1 MHRPSA
7 PNSCSGN
14 TAMFRV
20 SDTGV
25 MRRHK
30 HGKICPMHEPG
41 LIERLLLR

>member
-1 MHRPSA
+1 MHQSSA
-7 PNSCSGN
+7 PNLCSGN
-14 TAMFRV
+14 ASLFRA

-30 HGKICPMHEPG
+30 HGKIRPMHEPG